1 MYRDELE
8 HSDEEQYMKQMKLI
22 LTYIRNDSGKSLM
35 HWQKHFPM
43 YSLLWQ
49 HIHRLLYLH
58 VKMQI
63 LSA

>member
-35 HWQKHFPM
+35 H
-43 YSLLWQ
+43 
-49 HIHRLLYLH
+49 
-58 VKMQI
+58 
-63 LSA
+63 